1 MLRCARDTGPL
12 RNHCAAHSFALMSRA
27 FTKEPDEGEPL
38 EDLPD
43 RPLSPHANLVSS
55 QGLAQIETALAAA
68 HAAHTRAQSS
78 GDRTARAHAAR
89 DLRYWT
95 ARRSTAQLMPG
106 PENAEKVQFG
116 STVTIE
122 RDDGR
127 RQTWRIVGED
137 EAEPAQGT
145 LSYVSPVARALMNKS
160 VGDVVQAGSGE
171 AEIMKIE

>member
-1 MLRCARDTGPL
+1 
-12 RNHCAAHSFALMSRA
+12 MSRA
-27 FTKEPDEGEPL
+27 FVKEPDGGEVF

-43 RPLSPHANLVSS
+43 RPLSPHPNLVTAA
-55 QGLAQIETALAAA
+55 GLAQIEDTLARLHED
-68 HAAHTRAQSS
+68 HARAQTAA
-78 GDRTARAHAAR
+78 DRAALAHAAR

-95 ARRSTAQLMPG
+95 ARRSTAQVMPA
-106 PENAEKVQFG
+106 PEQTDTVQFG

-145 LSYVSPVARALMNKS
+145 LSYVSPVARALMGKS
-160 VGDVVQAGSGE
+160 VGDVVQAGPGE
-171 AEIMKIE
+171 AEIVEIR

>member
-1 MLRCARDTGPL
+1 
-12 RNHCAAHSFALMSRA
+12 MSRA
-27 FTKEPDEGEPL
+27 FTKEPDEGEAL

-43 RPLSPHANLVSS
+43 RPISEHPNLVTA
-55 QGLAQIETALAAA
+55 QGLAQIEDAMV
-68 HAAHTRAQSS
+68 RAQEHL
-78 GDRTARAHAAR
+78 GRAQAATESTGIGHAGR

-106 PENAEKVQFG
+106 PEGTEKVQFG

-137 EAEPAQGT
+137 EAEPTKGT
-145 LSYVSPVARALMNKS
+145 LSFASPVARALMGKS
-160 VGDVVQAGSGE
+160 VGDVVQAGARE
-171 AEIMKIE
+171 AEIVEIR